1 MLTVHEHRDALP
13 QTPAKMTTM
22 VAASVAVHARHWV
35 AMIVAQSQNP
45 TNNRR
50 WPRFSLR
57 TFLILILVVG
67 GGLGWIGRTIAE
79 AAAHRRA
86 LAEIQAFGGACFD
99 SSHPV
104 GLKTRGFF
112 FHSLGSV
119 QFLSNRVTDA
129 DLEHLLPYLK
139 RLPKLDQLIL
149 WNTQVSGDGL
159 RRFSELSD
167 LRSLDLGHSN
177 LADAGMEQ
185 VESLTNLENLNLSDT
200 AITDAG
206 LKQID
211 RLSQLRVLDLSNTGI
226 SDAGLACLKDLSKLQ
241 ILCLQQTQISDA
253 GLEHLQHISGLKALF
268 LANTSVSDAGLKHL
282 KGLNNLRSLWL
293 VNTKVTDTGV
303 QELRTALPSLFV
315 QTGGVFT
322 LSTSP

>member
-1 MLTVHEHRDALP
+1 
-13 QTPAKMTTM
+13 M
-22 VAASVAVHARHWV
+22 VAASIAVHARHLV
-35 AMIVAQSQNP
+35 AMIAARSQNS
-45 TNNRR
+45 TTNRR

-67 GGLGWIGRTIAE
+67 GGLGLIGRTIAE
-79 AAAHRRA
+79 AAARRRV

-104 GLKTRGFF
+104 GFKTRGFF

-119 QFLSNRVTDA
+119 QFLSNRVSDA

-149 WNTQVSGDGL
+149 WDTQVTDDGL
-159 RRFSELSD
+159 RHISELSE
-167 LRSLDLGHSN
+167 LRSLDLGHLN
-177 LADAGMEQ
+177 ITDAGMEQ

-200 AITDAG
+200 KITDAG
-206 LKQID
+206 LNGVG

-226 SDAGLACLKDLSKLQ
+226 TDAGLACLEGLSKLQ
-241 ILCLQQTQISDA
+241 ILCLQQTQITDA
-253 GLEHLQHISGLKALF
+253 GLQNLQHISGLKALF
-268 LANTSVSDAGLKHL
+268 LANVSISDAGLKHL
-282 KGLNNLRSLWL
+282 EGLKNLRSFWI

-303 QELRTALPSLFV
+303 QELRIALPNLFV
-315 QTGGVFT
+315 EINGVYMH
-322 LSTSP
+322 SISP